1 MRWPPILLW
10 FCDRLRQKR
19 FELLWPAFFWKYP
32 FQLQF
37 KAIVGVR
44 CVNFIIH
51 QKKYTR
57 FLYFH
62 LPKSL
67 LNRYPSL
74 ISYISGLCSCYTK
87 YDIQFAHYSGIKDIE
102 YSLDLLRQ
110 TSFISYIPWKRVPYI
125 FCYWRLHSIFCN
137 DYIITFVT
145 SFCLINKCNEGRIIS
160 DFIFF
165 LHSPHKGISAHKS
178 IGMFYYTIPLN
189 KYVYRLILSLIFKRC
204 TNIIH
209 ISIV

>member
-1 MRWPPILLW
+1 MAAHFIMILRSLTPEKIRTLVT
-10 FCDRLRQKR
+10 CL
-19 FELLWPAFFWKYP
+19 FWKYP

-44 CVNFIIH
+44 CVNFISH

-87 YDIQFAHYSGIKDIE
+87 YDIQFAHYSGIIKASKTLSIPLICFDTLLL
-102 YSLDLLRQ
+102 SLIFYNKELL
-110 TSFISYIPWKRVPYI
+110 SYI
-125 FCYWRLHSIFCN
+125 FCYWKLHSIFCKR
-137 DYIITFVT
+137 YIITFVT
-145 SFCLINKCNEGRIIS
+145 SFCLINKCNEGRIVS
-160 DFIFF
+160 GLFSFC
-165 LHSPHKGISAHKS
+165 
-178 IGMFYYTIPLN
+178 T
-189 KYVYRLILSLIFKRC
+189 RLIKVLVHINQYACF
-204 TNIIH
+204 IIQFH
-209 ISIV
+209 

>member
-1 MRWPPILLW
+1 MFCLNIHKFERILLHNW
-10 FCDRLRQKR
+10 TWECLNAMAAHFIMILRSLTPEKIR
-19 FELLWPAFFWKYP
+19 TLVTCLFWKYP

-44 CVNFIIH
+44 CVNFFIH

-87 YDIQFAHYSGIKDIE
+87 YDIQFAHYSGIKDME

-110 TSFISYIPWKRVPYI
+110 TSFISYI
-125 FCYWRLHSIFCN
+125 L
-137 DYIITFVT
+137 
-145 SFCLINKCNEGRIIS
+145 
-160 DFIFF
+160 
-165 LHSPHKGISAHKS
+165 
-178 IGMFYYTIPLN
+178 
-189 KYVYRLILSLIFKRC
+189 
-204 TNIIH
+204 
-209 ISIV
+209 

>member
-1 MRWPPILLW
+1 MLLHNCTWECVNAMAAHFIMILRSLTPEKIRTLVT
-10 FCDRLRQKR
+10 CL
-19 FELLWPAFFWKYP
+19 FWKYP

-87 YDIQFAHYSGIKDIE
+87 YGIQFAHYSGIIKA
-102 YSLDLLRQ
+102 SKTL
-110 TSFISYIPWKRVPYI
+110 S
-125 FCYWRLHSIFCN
+125 
-137 DYIITFVT
+137 
-145 SFCLINKCNEGRIIS
+145 
-160 DFIFF
+160 
-165 LHSPHKGISAHKS
+165 
-178 IGMFYYTIPLN
+178 IPLICFD
-189 KYVYRLILSLIFKRC
+189 RLLLSLIFHEKELL
-204 TNIIH
+204 IYFVIEG
-209 ISIV
+209 SILFFVTITLLLLLPVFV

>member
-19 FELLWPAFFWKYP
+19 FEFLWPTFFWKDP

-37 KAIVGVR
+37 NAIVGVR

-87 YDIQFAHYSGIKDIE
+87 YGIQFAHYSGIIKA
-102 YSLDLLRQ
+102 SKTL
-110 TSFISYIPWKRVPYI
+110 S
-125 FCYWRLHSIFCN
+125 
-137 DYIITFVT
+137 
-145 SFCLINKCNEGRIIS
+145 
-160 DFIFF
+160 
-165 LHSPHKGISAHKS
+165 
-178 IGMFYYTIPLN
+178 IPLICFDT
-189 KYVYRLILSLIFKRC
+189 LLLSLIFYNKELL
-204 TNIIH
+204 NILLLKAPFYFL
-209 ISIV
+209 

>member
-1 MRWPPILLW
+1 MRWPPISLW

-74 ISYISGLCSCYTK
+74 ISYISGLCSTKYTK
-87 YDIQFAHYSGIKDIE
+87 YDIQFAHYSGIIKA
-102 YSLDLLRQ
+102 SKTL
-110 TSFISYIPWKRVPYI
+110 S
-125 FCYWRLHSIFCN
+125 
-137 DYIITFVT
+137 
-145 SFCLINKCNEGRIIS
+145 
-160 DFIFF
+160 
-165 LHSPHKGISAHKS
+165 
-178 IGMFYYTIPLN
+178 IPLICFD
-189 KYVYRLILSLIFKRC
+189 RLLLSLIFHEKEFL
-204 TNIIH
+204 IYFVIEG
-209 ISIV
+209 SILFFVTITLLLLLPVFVQ

>member
-19 FELLWPAFFWKYP
+19 FEFLWPAFFWKDP

-44 CVNFIIH
+44 CVNFFIH

-67 LNRYPSL
+67 SNRYPSL
-74 ISYISGLCSCYTK
+74 ISYISGLCSTKYTK
-87 YDIQFAHYSGIKDIE
+87 YDIQFAHYSGIIKASKTLSIPLICFDTLLL
-102 YSLDLLRQ
+102 SLIFYNKELL
-110 TSFISYIPWKRVPYI
+110 SYI
-125 FCYWRLHSIFCN
+125 FCYWKLHSTFCKR
-137 DYIITFVT
+137 YIITFVT
-145 SFCLINKCNEGRIIS
+145 SFCSINKCNEGRIVSGLFSFCTLLIKVLVHINQYAC
-160 DFIFF
+160 FIIQF
-165 LHSPHKGISAHKS
+165 H
-178 IGMFYYTIPLN
+178 
-189 KYVYRLILSLIFKRC
+189 
-204 TNIIH
+204 
-209 ISIV
+209 